1 MEKQFNLSVNS
12 MSDMEKSIEFF
23 YDDEIIM
30 CLTYFFDSDNL
41 IIVGA
46 VVGVL
51 IGIILLFIVTY
62 NGSFYFQKIRPA

>member
-1 MEKQFNLSVNS
+1 
-12 MSDMEKSIEFF
+12 
-23 YDDEIIM
+23 M

-51 IGIILLFIVTY
+51 IGIILLFIVTLII
-62 NGSFYFQKIRPA
+62 GIFCRTKKKGEDIA